1 MGSPQSTFQ
10 TILFA
15 YQMNQSSRRVHFSGT
30 DFLHQDFISQ
40 RQIHSDEDRC
50 LYITLVL
57 FVKSLFFTDIFS
69 QRNHQIYQNKQLLKY
84 HTEFQFE
91 PTILL
96 IDKY

>member
-1 MGSPQSTFQ
+1 MGSQQSTFQ

-50 LYITLVL
+50 LYTYRYCLR
-57 FVKSLFFTDIFS
+57 SHCFS
-69 QRNHQIYQNKQLLKY
+69 QRQHQIYQQMFENKQFLQY
-84 HTEFQFE
+84 YTEFQFE
-91 PTILL
+91 PTNLL